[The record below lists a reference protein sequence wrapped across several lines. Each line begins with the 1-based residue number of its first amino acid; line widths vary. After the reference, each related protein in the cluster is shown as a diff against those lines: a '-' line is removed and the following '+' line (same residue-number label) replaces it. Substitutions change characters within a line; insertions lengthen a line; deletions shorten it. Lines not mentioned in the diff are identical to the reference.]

1 MFELAPVSGCREA
14 SRTDSRLA
22 SVACT
27 LSAPYDEN
35 EDKVVDQASNI
46 EHDQLYSLGRNDMI
60 CLEIDPHGVSLVI
73 SSDMPPLPRIYSI
86 IVMLYCQSFC
96 GLSAVMPT
104 LSSWGP
110 RYDASAAT
118 VLV

>member
-46 EHDQLYSLGRNDMI
+46 ENDQLYSLGRNDMI
-60 CLEIDPHGVSLVI
+60 CLEIVPHGVSLVI
-73 SSDMPPLPRIYSI
+73 SSDMPPLPRIYSHHCNA
-86 IVMLYCQSFC
+86 V
-96 GLSAVMPT
+96 LSKLLWPF
-104 LSSWGP
+104 SC
-110 RYDASAAT
+110 DAYP
-118 VLV
+118 VLVGTSVRC